1 MRQQDRLQH
10 QLKIAADECGP
21 MNAVGSD
28 VANQIIAVINQKG
41 GSGKTTLALNL
52 AAGLARRG
60 STAVADADPQ
70 RSISQWI
77 AMGEDEQAL
86 PRATHIGEDTA
97 AAIDRLKKN
106 HRYVVVDCPPTVQG
120 QVIDAV
126 LRTADVVLIP
136 VLPSPLDLWASVEMA
151 ALVGEAQKHNRALQA
166 YLVLNQVET
175 RNALSRVMQEAVA
188 EFAVPLLQ
196 ANLQRRAAY
205 RSAAVEGVSVY
216 GLGSRGLQAVEDI
229 ESIIQEVLCR

>member
-1 MRQQDRLQH
+1 M
-10 QLKIAADECGP
+10 ADS
-21 MNAVGSD
+21 V
-28 VANQIIAVINQKG
+28 IAVINQKG
-41 GSGKTTLALNL
+41 GTGKTTLALNL
-52 AAGLARRG
+52 TAGLARRG
-60 STAVADADPQ
+60 PTAVIDADPQ

-77 AMGEDEQAL
+77 AMGGGEHAL
-86 PRATHIGEDTA
+86 PVATPIGTNPA
-97 AAIDRLKKN
+97 ATIAHLKQS

-120 QVIDAV
+120 AVIDAV
-126 LRTADVVLIP
+126 MATADVVLIP

-151 ALVGEAQKHNRALQA
+151 ALVGQVQQRNRALQA

-216 GLGSRGLQAVEDI
+216 ELGSRGLQAVEDI
-229 ESIIQEVLCR
+229 EAIIQEILCR